1 MQEIHPDPEQ
11 GSPAV
16 SWKARVPGLELVS
29 DGFLLNGTAGG
40 GGLRR
45 NCYLFS
51 RSSLRITYERVF
63 TRGAASH
70 HFCVGKDC

>member
-29 DGFLLNGTAGG
+29 DGFLLDGTAGG

-45 NCYLFS
+45 KLLF
-51 RSSLRITYERVF
+51 VF
-63 TRGAASH
+63 KIKFAYNL
-70 HFCVGKDC
+70 